1 MQHLDSWG
9 EDDHEKV
16 PKQPKT
22 ARKEL
27 INDLE
32 TVGTSVTK
40 ETIGDT
46 LCCNGLKSCS
56 IQKVSILHKA
66 HVQARLRVASKHDSE
81 KALVKVLWLVENDIE
96 LFGISSAC
104 WEGLSMTNYPLLMN
118 LKWVVMSHLSYRAKV
133 REGWTFPKLLAHQY
147 AWPETSKCYWKYS
160 SIHFF
165 SIYPI

>member
-32 TVGTSVTK
+32 TVGTSVTR

-104 WEGLSMTNYPLLMN
+104 WEGLSMNQRTRSLQSSTEVETLCFWLFNANTLRSQRTGACMVKSY
-118 LKWVVMSHLSYRAKV
+118 LSYI
-133 REGWTFPKLLAHQY
+133 LQL
-147 AWPETSKCYWKYS
+147 
-160 SIHFF
+160 
-165 SIYPI
+165 